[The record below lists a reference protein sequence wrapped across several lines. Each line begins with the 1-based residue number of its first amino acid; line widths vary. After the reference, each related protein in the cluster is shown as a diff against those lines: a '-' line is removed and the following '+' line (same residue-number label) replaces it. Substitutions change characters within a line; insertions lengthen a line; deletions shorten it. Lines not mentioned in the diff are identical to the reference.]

1 MAAADARIHGLK
13 ILMVS
18 EDPCPE
24 LDWEIEPITER
35 HPGAAPSSSKPPDA
49 LESHVRL
56 RAVRVNEI
64 AEARA
69 VLDEIS
75 DEQLGLTVDLVCLDR
90 ALEDVQFTGAPR
102 GTAAVRQ
109 TLRDRARDAHE
120 LREALAGI
128 LGMASD
134 HTFLPLFTLDATL
147 ADYLRGVY
155 AWASAAIDGM
165 SELVGGLRQGR
176 PDWALFRFR
185 LEEAKRFHMMDLQEG
200 VRADLAALR
209 GIVGATDQVAELAS
223 RLEGLFSVAVW
234 LEVRLDQRLG

>member
-1 MAAADARIHGLK
+1 M
-13 ILMVS
+13 
-18 EDPCPE
+18 
-24 LDWEIEPITER
+24 
-35 HPGAAPSSSKPPDA
+35 
-49 LESHVRL
+49 

-69 VLDEIS
+69 VLDEVS

-90 ALEDVQFTGAPR
+90 ALEDAHFVGAPR
-102 GTAAVRQ
+102 GTVVVRQ
-109 TLRDRARDAHE
+109 ILRDRARDAHE

-128 LGMASD
+128 FTMASD

-209 GIVGATDQVAELAS
+209 GIVGATGQVALLTRRVE
-223 RLEGLFSVAVW
+223 ELFSIQMW